1 MNMELLAFLSS
12 LFLLNISCELVVN
25 PEEEK
30 NLSSEYLLSHAEVI
44 HSYQQEGRCPEV
56 QDEVRILRYYVQ
68 QEGGPGETRQ
78 ERNVGALVV
87 SPGHIVEH
95 NYSWSEES
103 WLPRRQRIK

>member
-1 MNMELLAFLSS
+1 MELLAFLPV
-12 LFLLNISCELVVN
+12 LFLSIIICELLVT

-44 HSYQQEGRCPEV
+44 RSYQQEGRCPEV
-56 QDEVRILRYYVQ
+56 EDEVRILRYYVQ
-68 QEGGPGETRQ
+68 LEGPEETRQ

>member
-1 MNMELLAFLSS
+1 MEILGFLPALFLSI
-12 LFLLNISCELVVN
+12 ISCELVVE

-44 HSYQQEGRCPEV
+44 QSYQQEGRCPEV
-56 QDEVRILRYYVQ
+56 EDEVRILRYYVQ
-68 QEGGPGETRQ
+68 LGSNDTRQ

>member
-1 MNMELLAFLSS
+1 MEILAILPTLFLSI
-12 LFLLNISCELVVN
+12 ISCELVVE
-25 PEEEK
+25 PEDEK
-30 NLSSEYLLSHAEVI
+30 NLTSEYLLSHAEVVR
-44 HSYQQEGRCPEV
+44 SYQQEGRCPEV
-56 QDEVRILRYYVQ
+56 EDEVQILRYYVQ
-68 QEGGPGETRQ
+68 LDPDTRQ

>member
-1 MNMELLAFLSS
+1 MEKLAILPTLFLSI
-12 LFLLNISCELVVN
+12 ISCELVVE
-25 PEEEK
+25 PEDEK
-30 NLSSEYLLSHAEVI
+30 NLTSEYLLSHAEVVR
-44 HSYQQEGRCPEV
+44 SYQQEGRCPEV
-56 QDEVRILRYYVQ
+56 EDEVQILRYYVQ
-68 QEGGPGETRQ
+68 LDPDTRQ

>member
-1 MNMELLAFLSS
+1 MEILAFLST
-12 LFLLNISCELVVN
+12 LFFPIISCELVVK
-25 PEEEK
+25 PGEEK
-30 NLSSEYLLSHAEVI
+30 NLSSEYLLSHAEVVR
-44 HSYQQEGRCPEV
+44 SYQQEGRCPEV

-68 QEGGPGETRQ
+68 QEGGPEETERQ

>member
-1 MNMELLAFLSS
+1 MEILAFLPT
-12 LFLLNISCELVVN
+12 LFLSIISCELVVE

-44 HSYQQEGRCPEV
+44 QSYQQEGRCPEV
-56 QDEVRILRYYVQ
+56 EDEVRILRYYVQ
-68 QEGGPGETRQ
+68 LGSNDTRQ
-78 ERNVGALVV
+78 ERNVGALVI